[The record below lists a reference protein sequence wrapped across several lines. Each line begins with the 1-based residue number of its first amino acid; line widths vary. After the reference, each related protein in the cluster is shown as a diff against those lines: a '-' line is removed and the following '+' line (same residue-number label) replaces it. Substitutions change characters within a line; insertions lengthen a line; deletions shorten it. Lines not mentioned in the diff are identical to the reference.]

1 MTSHITSPQLNF
13 LLAVANIV
21 SAGVIFG
28 YK

>member
-13 LLAVANIV
+13 LLVVANIV

-28 YK
+28 FK